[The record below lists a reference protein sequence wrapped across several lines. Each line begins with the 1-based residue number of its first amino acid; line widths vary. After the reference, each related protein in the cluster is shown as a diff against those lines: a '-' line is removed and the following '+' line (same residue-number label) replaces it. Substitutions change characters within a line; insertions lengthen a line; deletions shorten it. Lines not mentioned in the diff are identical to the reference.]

1 MINEKMEALG
11 SEPSEIRKLFEEAK
25 LMRKERGEDNV
36 FDFSIGNPSAPSPIE
51 VKEGLIKLI
60 QEEDPHKLHSYTSSQ
75 GDPETR
81 KAIAEYLNK
90 KYDAN
95 ANPDLIYLTMGASAG
110 LAVVINALTNPC
122 DEIIVFAPYFPE
134 YRVISEKAGA
144 KFIEVKTNEKFMPDI
159 ALLDEK
165 VSEKTKC
172 VIIDSPNNPTG
183 VVYPETLIKSLADYL
198 KKKEKE
204 YNHPI
209 YLFSDEPY
217 RELIYNDTEY
227 PFITRYYDDSIITYS
242 FSKSLSIPGER
253 FGYVLVSSKA
263 QDKDRIYKAI
273 CGAGRALGYV
283 CAVTLFQK
291 LIPHVLGIT
300 SDLSIY
306 RRNRDLLCEMLE
318 GIGYGFT
325 ESNGAFYLFLK
336 ALEDDEKHFSEVA
349 KEYGLFLVPSQS
361 FGIKG
366 YVRVSYCVKEETIK
380 NSRKAFEALF
390 KRYRG

>member
-25 LMRKERGEDNV
+25 LMKKERGEDNV
-36 FDFSIGNPSAPSPIE
+36 FDFSIGNPSVPSPIE

-60 QEEDPHKLHSYTSSQ
+60 QEEDSVKLHSYTSSQ

-110 LAVVINALTNPC
+110 LAVVINALTNPG

-134 YRVISEKAGA
+134 YKVISEKAGA

-172 VIIDSPNNPTG
+172 IIIDSPNNPTG
-183 VVYPETLIKSLADYL
+183 VVYPESVIKTLADYL

-217 RELIYNDTEY
+217 RELVYEDMKY
-227 PFITRYYDDSIITYS
+227 PFITRYYDDSIVTYS

-263 QDKDRIYKAI
+263 QDKDKIYKAI

-318 GIGYGFT
+318 EIGYEFS

-349 KEYGLFLVPSQS
+349 KEYGLFLVPSES

-366 YVRVSYCVKEETIK
+366 YVRVSYCVKESTIK

>member
-25 LMRKERGEDNV
+25 LMKKERGEDNV
-36 FDFSIGNPSAPSPIE
+36 FDFSIGNPSVPSPIE

-60 QEEDPHKLHSYTSSQ
+60 QEEDSVKLHSYTSSQ

-81 KAIAEYLNK
+81 KTIAEYLNK

-110 LAVVINALTNPC
+110 LAVVINALTNPG

-134 YRVISEKAGA
+134 YKVISEKAGA
-144 KFIEVKTNEKFMPDI
+144 KFIEVKTNDKFMPDL
-159 ALLDEK
+159 ALLDKK

-183 VVYPETLIKSLADYL
+183 VVYPENVIKTLADYL

-217 RELIYNDTEY
+217 RELVYAGIEY
-227 PFITRYYDDSIITYS
+227 PFITRYYDDSIVTYS

-318 GIGYGFT
+318 EIGYEFS

-349 KEYGLFLVPSQS
+349 KEYGLFLVPSES

-366 YVRVSYCVKEETIK
+366 YVRVSYCVKESTIK
-380 NSRKAFEALF
+380 NSKKAFEALF